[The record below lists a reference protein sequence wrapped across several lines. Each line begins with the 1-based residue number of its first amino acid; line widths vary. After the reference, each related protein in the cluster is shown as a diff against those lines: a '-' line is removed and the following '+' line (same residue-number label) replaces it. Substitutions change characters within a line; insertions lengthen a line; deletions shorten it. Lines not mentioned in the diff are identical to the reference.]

1 MANEQS
7 YHLRINP
14 VFKDLIPP
22 LSPEEYQTLED
33 NIRNE
38 GCREP
43 ICVWNYTILDGHNRY
58 EICTRLSIPFQIRKI
73 NLYSEA
79 EAIAWICANQLGRRN
94 ISEETRRFLIGKR
107 YEAEKSIS
115 WERNPSGVNQ
125 FSQELRNG
133 TSGKPFMPELSET
146 VRANKTSAKLGQEY
160 SLSRPTVIKYGQY
173 ARAIEKIAEVDQK
186 VADAILSGVL
196 KISQTSVIDLAK
208 LNKGRMK
215 RICEQMLET
224 IDEKAQESRL
234 RHQLV
239 EENKKQEAD
248 TSPPVMEIKNMPKP
262 DYDADIVGLSLTIP
276 NWVKMITRAQGSTEL
291 EKTSMTARSKLFVS
305 ISSLRK
311 ACNNMLDWLKEM
323 N

>member
-14 VFKDLIPP
+14 VFRDLIPP

-58 EICTRLSIPFQIRKI
+58 EICTRLSIPFQIKRI
-73 NLYSEA
+73 HLYSEA

-94 ISEETRRFLIGKR
+94 ISEETRRYLIGRR
-107 YEAEKSIS
+107 YEAEKSVS

-125 FSQELRNG
+125 FSQEQRKESSEKN
-133 TSGKPFMPELSET
+133 SEPELSET

-160 SLSRPTVIKYGQY
+160 NLSRPTVIKYGQY
-173 ARAIEKIAEVDQK
+173 ARAIAVIGEVDPEI
-186 VADAILSGVL
+186 ADDILAGNI

-208 LNKGRMK
+208 LKKGRIK
-215 RICEQMLET
+215 RICAQMRET
-224 IDEKAQESRL
+224 MKEKSQQSTVRRHVRDETEKA
-234 RHQLV
+234 
-239 EENKKQEAD
+239 D
-248 TSPPVMEIKNMPKP
+248 TEDNTPIIEIKNMPAP
-262 DYDADIVGLSLTIP
+262 DLDADLISLSLTIP
-276 NWVKMITRAQGSTEL
+276 NWVRMMVRMRNSTDL
-291 EKTSMTARSKLFVS
+291 EGTSITARGRLLTS
-305 ISSLRK
+305 IVSLRRT
-311 ACNNMLDWLKEM
+311 CDQLMEWIKEYK
-323 N
+323 

>member
-1 MANEQS
+1 MANEQI
-7 YHLRINP
+7 YHLRVNP
-14 VFKDLIPP
+14 VFRDLIPP
-22 LSPEEYQTLED
+22 LSPEEFQILED

-58 EICTRLSIPFQIRKI
+58 EICTRLSIPFQVRKI

-94 ISEETRRFLIGKR
+94 ISEETRRYLIGKR

-125 FSQELRNG
+125 FSQGQSNEA
-133 TSGKPFMPELSET
+133 SEKHSVPELSET
-146 VRANKTSAKLGQEY
+146 VRANKTSVKLGLEY

-173 ARAIEKIAEVDQK
+173 ARAIEKIAEVDRK
-186 VADAILSGVL
+186 AADAILSGVL

-208 LNKGRMK
+208 LNKGRIK

-234 RHQLV
+234 RRHLD
-239 EENKKQEAD
+239 EENKTQAPD
-248 TSPPVMEIKNMPKP
+248 ASPPLIEIKNMPKP

-276 NWVKMITRAQGSTEL
+276 NWVKMMARAQGSTDL

-305 ISSLRK
+305 VTTLRK
-311 ACNNMLDWLKEM
+311 ACNNMLDWLKETS
-323 N
+323 